1 MDNQRLFTLLG
12 GTARRDPQAFTQL
25 YQEFYPAVYGMALS
39 VLKKPDASAD
49 AAQEVF
55 LRLWT
60 LPAQSFPTANPGAW
74 LYTVTRRQALEIQKS
89 QHAALPLEELPPL
102 PDPAPGPESVLDWES
117 FQQLV
122 APLDEISRQI
132 VTLKLAAGCTHRE
145 IAALLCLRPATVRWK
160 YAKAVHALGLFWA
173 DLLGALAL
181 GFLGLRALLPQTPTA
196 GAPSEGGLVDFT
208 LPAPPPWLP
217 GALLSG
223 LAALLAAGAVYWGCQ
238 LWNRSLRKKSRK

>member
-74 LYTVTRRQALEIQKS
+74 LYTVTRRQAWRFKNPS
-89 QHAALPLEELPPL
+89 VPPSPWRSCPL
-102 PDPAPGPESVLDWES
+102 
-117 FQQLV
+117 
-122 APLDEISRQI
+122 
-132 VTLKLAAGCTHRE
+132 C
-145 IAALLCLRPATVRWK
+145 
-160 YAKAVHALGLFWA
+160 
-173 DLLGALAL
+173 
-181 GFLGLRALLPQTPTA
+181 QTPPRDQSRFWTGRA
-196 GAPSEGGLVDFT
+196 FSSLWPLWTRF
-208 LPAPPPWLP
+208 P
-217 GALLSG
+217 GRLSP
-223 LAALLAAGAVYWGCQ
+223 
-238 LWNRSLRKKSRK
+238 

>member
-89 QHAALPLEELPPL
+89 QRAALPLEELP
-102 PDPAPGPESVLDWES
+102 
-117 FQQLV
+117 
-122 APLDEISRQI
+122 
-132 VTLKLAAGCTHRE
+132 
-145 IAALLCLRPATVRWK
+145 LC
-160 YAKAVHALGLFWA
+160 
-173 DLLGALAL
+173 
-181 GFLGLRALLPQTPTA
+181 QTPPRDQSRFWTGRA
-196 GAPSEGGLVDFT
+196 FSSLWPLWTRF
-208 LPAPPPWLP
+208 P
-217 GALLSG
+217 GRLSP
-223 LAALLAAGAVYWGCQ
+223 
-238 LWNRSLRKKSRK
+238 

>member
-89 QHAALPLEELPPL
+89 QRAALPLEELPPL
-102 PDPAPGPESVLDWES
+102 PDPVSY
-117 FQQLV
+117 
-122 APLDEISRQI
+122 
-132 VTLKLAAGCTHRE
+132 TH
-145 IAALLCLRPATVRWK
+145 L
-160 YAKAVHALGLFWA
+160 
-173 DLLGALAL
+173 
-181 GFLGLRALLPQTPTA
+181 
-196 GAPSEGGLVDFT
+196 T
-208 LPAPPPWLP
+208 LPTIRL
-217 GALLSG
+217 
-223 LAALLAAGAVYWGCQ
+223 V
-238 LWNRSLRKKSRK
+238 